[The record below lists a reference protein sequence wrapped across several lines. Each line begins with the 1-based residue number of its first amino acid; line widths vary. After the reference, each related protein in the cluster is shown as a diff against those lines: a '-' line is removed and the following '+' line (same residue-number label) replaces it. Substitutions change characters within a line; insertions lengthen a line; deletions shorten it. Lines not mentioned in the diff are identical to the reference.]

1 MTKGV
6 LLFEIKKKK
15 YHVIEG
21 SLQIKS
27 MIYLNSLYG
36 GYTIMFIG
44 NWLMG
49 LGWVFVRTLFCVVMS
64 FIQTIKNNV
73 TFTW

>member
-27 MIYLNSLYG
+27 MIYLKFL
-36 GYTIMFIG
+36 FIEG
-44 NWLMG
+44 TREYVYRKLIDGIG
-49 LGWVFVRTLFCVVMS
+49 LSYCV
-64 FIQTIKNNV
+64 
-73 TFTW
+73 